1 MFMRVSFFTRLL
13 AILLTLASILL
24 ATTLLWASHT
34 LLKLQQQDS
43 AYSQLKNSI
52 MVELADH
59 LESYLVQGNNQ
70 YLIKSSTLIEQL
82 EAQQLTALPP
92 ELEARLSS
100 QLISLNTDINGKY
113 RALGKLSGNE
123 TALLDNALRQ
133 MAGSASSLINY
144 VQKASRQTSNALN
157 YYKLASDYYSEVV
170 NLSLSTYQLINDYQ
184 PEVEKSLQQ
193 SIKNLNLLAVKI
205 EQLPNLGVMTEV
217 DEFSLFVDEEPED
230 LAAEIK
236 AELVSWPKRYLRDL
250 SSTLSQSKQRD
261 SGTNELRE
269 QISLLSKT
277 VIEAEQI
284 LKAQQD
290 TVKRKVFWVFGI
302 AIGGLVIL
310 AFSVYWVQR
319 KQVLQPLRQLRDG
332 FAFLIESN
340 ELKNITVNNPKTEVG
355 EIAEY
360 FNQLIER
367 QRLEGQE
374 RANMLNVVSQFMQQ
388 MSEYLHTIGQ
398 KSNASYQQV
407 NHNEEQLFNIQQL
420 GEQVNHINA
429 QAAENAQSTYEAMQ
443 QSVGFAKSMLNASAD
458 TQQRIEQG
466 MHSVQ
471 ELLSGVQGVSNII
484 TVIRTIAEQTNL
496 LALNAAIESARA
508 GEQGRGF
515 SVVADEVRQLAMQ
528 TQGSLKEIND
538 QLALLSENSQVV
550 YKQINALTEDA
561 QLQTANAQ
569 ELKANSEGVA
579 NNAQLANKVAI
590 NAMELAKQQS
600 DFLQGFTLSMHD
612 MKSQVSESSELV
624 TDIRSQLELQMISIK
639 EGLGLDNSND

>member
-1 MFMRVSFFTRLL
+1 MRVSFFTRLL

-24 ATTLLWASHT
+24 AATLLWASHT

-59 LESYLVQGNNQ
+59 LESYLVQGNSQ
-70 YLIKSSTLIEQL
+70 YLKQSSTLIEQL
-82 EAQQLTALPP
+82 KAQQLTVLPP
-92 ELEARLSS
+92 ELEIRLAA
-100 QLISLNTDINGKY
+100 QLTSLNTDINGKY

-144 VQKASRQTSNALN
+144 AQKAPMQTSNALN

-184 PEVEKSLQQ
+184 PEVEKNLQQ
-193 SIKNLNLLAVKI
+193 SIKTLNLLAINI
-205 EQLPNLGVMTEV
+205 EQLPNLGVMIEV
-217 DEFSLFVDEEPED
+217 DEFALFVDEEPED

-269 QISLLSKT
+269 QISLVSKT
-277 VIEAEQI
+277 VIEAEQT

-290 TVKRKVFWVFGI
+290 NVKRQVLWVFGI

-319 KQVLQPLRQLRDG
+319 GQVLQPLRQLRDG

-355 EIAEY
+355 EIAQY

-367 QRLEGQE
+367 QRLEAQE

-388 MSEYLHTIGQ
+388 MSEHLHTIGQ

-407 NHNEEQLFNIQQL
+407 NHNEELLLNIQQL

-443 QSVGFAKSMLNASAD
+443 QSVGFAKSMLNASSD

-515 SVVADEVRQLAMQ
+515 AVVADEVRQLAMQ

-579 NNAQLANKVAI
+579 GNAQQANKVAI
-590 NAMELAKQQS
+590 DAMELAKQQNEL
-600 DFLQGFTLSMHD
+600 LQGFTLSMHD

-624 TDIRSQLELQMISIK
+624 ADIGSQLELQMTSIK
-639 EGLGLDNSND
+639 EGLGLDNNSD

>member
-1 MFMRVSFFTRLL
+1 MRVSFFTRLL

-24 ATTLLWASHT
+24 TATLLWASHT

-59 LESYLVQGNNQ
+59 LESYLVQGNSQ
-70 YLIKSSTLIEQL
+70 YLKQSSTLIEQL
-82 EAQQLTALPP
+82 KAQQLTVLPP
-92 ELEARLSS
+92 ELEIRLAA
-100 QLISLNTDINGKY
+100 QLTSLNTDINGKY

-144 VQKASRQTSNALN
+144 AQKAPMQTSNALN

-184 PEVEKSLQQ
+184 PEVEKNLQQ
-193 SIKNLNLLAVKI
+193 SIKTLNLLAINI

-217 DEFSLFVDEEPED
+217 DEFALFVDEEPED

-269 QISLLSKT
+269 QISLVSKT
-277 VIEAEQI
+277 VIEAEQT

-290 TVKRKVFWVFGI
+290 NVKRQVFWVFGI

-319 KQVLQPLRQLRDG
+319 RQVLQPLRQLRDG

-355 EIAEY
+355 EIAQY

-367 QRLEGQE
+367 QRLEAQE

-388 MSEYLHTIGQ
+388 MSEHLHTIGQ

-407 NHNEEQLFNIQQL
+407 NHNEELLLNIQQL

-443 QSVGFAKSMLNASAD
+443 QSVGFAKSMLNASSD

-515 SVVADEVRQLAMQ
+515 AVVADEVRQLAMQ

-579 NNAQLANKVAI
+579 GNAQQANKVAI
-590 NAMELAKQQS
+590 DAMELAKQQNEL
-600 DFLQGFTLSMHD
+600 LQGFTLSMHD

-624 TDIRSQLELQMISIK
+624 ADIGSQLELQMTSIK
-639 EGLGLDNSND
+639 EGLGLDNNSD

>member
-1 MFMRVSFFTRLL
+1 MRVSFFTRLL

-24 ATTLLWASHT
+24 AATLLWASHT

-59 LESYLVQGNNQ
+59 LESYLVQGNSQ
-70 YLIKSSTLIEQL
+70 YLTQSSALIEQL
-82 EAQQLTALPP
+82 KAQQLTVLPS
-92 ELEARLSS
+92 ELEVRLST
-100 QLISLNTDINGKY
+100 QLFSLNKDINGKY

-144 VQKASRQTSNALN
+144 VQKASTQSSHALSYN
-157 YYKLASDYYSEVV
+157 KLASDYYSEVV
-170 NLSLSTYQLINDYQ
+170 NLSLSTYQLLNDYQ
-184 PEVEKSLQQ
+184 PEIEKSLQQ
-193 SIKNLNLLAVKI
+193 SVKNLNLLAAKI
-205 EQLPNLGVMTEV
+205 AQLPNLGVMTEV
-217 DEFSLFVDEEPED
+217 DEFALFVDEEPED
-230 LAAEIK
+230 LAADIK

-250 SSTLSQSKQRD
+250 SSTLSQAKQRN

-269 QISLLSKT
+269 QISVLSKT
-277 VIEAEQI
+277 VIEAEQT

-290 TVKRKVFWVFGI
+290 TVKQQVFWVFGI

-310 AFSVYWVQR
+310 AFGVYWVQR

-355 EIAEY
+355 EIAQY
-360 FNQLIER
+360 FNLLIER
-367 QRLEGQE
+367 QRLEAQE
-374 RANMLNVVSQFMQQ
+374 RASMLGVVSDFMEQ
-388 MSEYLHTIGQ
+388 MSEHLEKIGT
-398 KSNASYQQV
+398 KSATSYEQV
-407 NHNEEQLFNIQQL
+407 VKNESLLVNIQHI

-443 QSVGFAKSMLNASAD
+443 QSVGFAKNMLNASSD

-515 SVVADEVRQLAMQ
+515 AVVADEVRQLAMQ

-569 ELKANSEGVA
+569 ELQANSEGVA
-579 NNAQLANKVAI
+579 GNAQQANKVAI
-590 NAMELAKQQS
+590 DAMELAIQQNEL
-600 DFLQGFTLSMHD
+600 LQGFTLSMHD

-624 TDIRSQLELQMISIK
+624 ADIGSQLELQMTPIK
-639 EGLGLDNSND
+639 EGLGLDNNSD

>member
-1 MFMRVSFFTRLL
+1 MRVSFFTRLL

-24 ATTLLWASHT
+24 AATLLWASHT

-59 LESYLVQGNNQ
+59 LESYLVQGNSQ
-70 YLIKSSTLIEQL
+70 YLKQSSTLIEQL
-82 EAQQLTALPP
+82 KAQQLTVLPP
-92 ELEARLSS
+92 ELEIRLAA
-100 QLISLNTDINGKY
+100 QLTSLNTDINGKY

-144 VQKASRQTSNALN
+144 AQKAPMQTSNALN

-184 PEVEKSLQQ
+184 PEVEKNLQQ
-193 SIKNLNLLAVKI
+193 SIKTLNLLAINI

-217 DEFSLFVDEEPED
+217 DEFALFVDEEPED

-269 QISLLSKT
+269 QISLVSKT
-277 VIEAEQI
+277 VIEAEQT

-290 TVKRKVFWVFGI
+290 NVKRQVFWVFGI

-319 KQVLQPLRQLRDG
+319 IQVLQPLRQLRDG

-355 EIAEY
+355 EIAQY

-367 QRLEGQE
+367 QRLEAQE

-388 MSEYLHTIGQ
+388 MSEHLHTIGQ

-407 NHNEEQLFNIQQL
+407 NHNEELLLNIQQL

-443 QSVGFAKSMLNASAD
+443 QSVGFAKSMLNASSD

-515 SVVADEVRQLAMQ
+515 AVVADEVRQLAMQ

-579 NNAQLANKVAI
+579 GNAQQANKVAI
-590 NAMELAKQQS
+590 DAMELAKQQNEL
-600 DFLQGFTLSMHD
+600 LQGFTLSMHD

-624 TDIRSQLELQMISIK
+624 ADIGSQLELQMTSIK
-639 EGLGLDNSND
+639 EGLGLDNNSD

>member
-1 MFMRVSFFTRLL
+1 MRVSFFTRLL

-24 ATTLLWASHT
+24 AATLLWASHT

-59 LESYLVQGNNQ
+59 LESYLVQGNSQ
-70 YLIKSSTLIEQL
+70 YLKQSSTLIEQL
-82 EAQQLTALPP
+82 KAQQLTVLPP
-92 ELEARLSS
+92 ELEIRLAA
-100 QLISLNTDINGKY
+100 QLTSLNTDINGKY

-144 VQKASRQTSNALN
+144 AQKAPMQTSNALN
-157 YYKLASDYYSEVV
+157 YYKLASDYYSEVL

-184 PEVEKSLQQ
+184 PEVEKNLQQ
-193 SIKNLNLLAVKI
+193 SIKTLNLLAINI

-217 DEFSLFVDEEPED
+217 DEFALFVDEEPED

-269 QISLLSKT
+269 QISLVSKT
-277 VIEAEQI
+277 VIEAEQT

-290 TVKRKVFWVFGI
+290 NVKRQVFWVFGI

-319 KQVLQPLRQLRDG
+319 RQVLQPLRQLRDG

-355 EIAEY
+355 EIAQY

-367 QRLEGQE
+367 QRLEAQE

-388 MSEYLHTIGQ
+388 MSEHLHTIGQ
-398 KSNASYQQV
+398 KSNTSYQQV
-407 NHNEEQLFNIQQL
+407 NHNEELLLNIQQL

-443 QSVGFAKSMLNASAD
+443 QSVGFAKSMLNASSD

-515 SVVADEVRQLAMQ
+515 AVVADEVRQLAMQ

-579 NNAQLANKVAI
+579 GNAQQANKVAI
-590 NAMELAKQQS
+590 DAMELAKQQNEL
-600 DFLQGFTLSMHD
+600 LQGFTLSMHD

-624 TDIRSQLELQMISIK
+624 ADIGSQLELQMTSIK
-639 EGLGLDNSND
+639 EGLGLDNNSD

>member
-1 MFMRVSFFTRLL
+1 MRVSFFTRLL

-24 ATTLLWASHT
+24 AATLLWASHT

-59 LESYLVQGNNQ
+59 LESYLVQGNSQ
-70 YLIKSSTLIEQL
+70 YLKQSSTLIEQL
-82 EAQQLTALPP
+82 KAQQLTVLPP
-92 ELEARLSS
+92 ELEIRLAA
-100 QLISLNTDINGKY
+100 QLTSLNTDINGKY

-144 VQKASRQTSNALN
+144 AQKAPMQTSNALN

-184 PEVEKSLQQ
+184 PEVEKNLQQ
-193 SIKNLNLLAVKI
+193 SIKTLNLLAINI

-217 DEFSLFVDEEPED
+217 DEFALFVDEEPED

-269 QISLLSKT
+269 QISLVSKT
-277 VIEAEQI
+277 VIEAEQT

-290 TVKRKVFWVFGI
+290 NVKRQVLWVFGI

-319 KQVLQPLRQLRDG
+319 GQVLQPLRQLRDG

-355 EIAEY
+355 EIAQY

-367 QRLEGQE
+367 QRLEAQE

-388 MSEYLHTIGQ
+388 MSEHLHTIGQ

-407 NHNEEQLFNIQQL
+407 NHNEELLLNIQQL
-420 GEQVNHINA
+420 GEQVNYINA

-443 QSVGFAKSMLNASAD
+443 QSVGFAKSMLNASSD

-515 SVVADEVRQLAMQ
+515 AVVADEVRQLAMQ

-579 NNAQLANKVAI
+579 GNAQQANKVAI
-590 NAMELAKQQS
+590 DAMELAKQQNEL
-600 DFLQGFTLSMHD
+600 LQGFTLSMHD

-624 TDIRSQLELQMISIK
+624 ADIGSQLELQMTSIK
-639 EGLGLDNSND
+639 EGLGLDNNSD

>member
-1 MFMRVSFFTRLL
+1 MRVSFFTRLL
-13 AILLTLASILL
+13 AILLTLASVLL
-24 ATTLLWASHT
+24 AATLLWASHT
-34 LLKLQQQDS
+34 LLKIQQQDI
-43 AYSQLKNSI
+43 AYSQLKNTI
-52 MVELADH
+52 MVDLAGL
-59 LESYLVQGNNQ
+59 LEDYLARGNSQ
-70 YLIKSSTLIEQL
+70 YLTQSSALIEQL
-82 EAQQLTALPP
+82 KAQQLTVLPS
-92 ELEARLSS
+92 ELEVRLST
-100 QLISLNTDINGKY
+100 QLFSLNKDINGKY

-144 VQKASRQTSNALN
+144 VQKASTQSSHALSYN
-157 YYKLASDYYSEVV
+157 KLASDYYSEVV
-170 NLSLSTYQLINDYQ
+170 NLSLSTYQLLNDYQ
-184 PEVEKSLQQ
+184 PEIEKNLQQ
-193 SIKNLNLLAVKI
+193 SVKNLNLLAAKI
-205 EQLPNLGVMTEV
+205 AQLPNLGVMTEV
-217 DEFSLFVDEEPED
+217 DEFALFVDEEPED
-230 LAAEIK
+230 LAADIK

-250 SSTLSQSKQRD
+250 SSTLSQAKQRN
-261 SGTNELRE
+261 SGTNELRK
-269 QISLLSKT
+269 QISVLSKT
-277 VIEAEQI
+277 VIEAEQT

-290 TVKRKVFWVFGI
+290 TVKQQVFWVFGI

-310 AFSVYWVQR
+310 AFGVYWVQR

-355 EIAEY
+355 EIAQY

-367 QRLEGQE
+367 QRLEAQE
-374 RANMLNVVSQFMQQ
+374 RASMLGVVSDFMEQ
-388 MSEYLHTIGQ
+388 MSEHLEKIGS
-398 KSNASYQQV
+398 KSATSYEQV
-407 NHNEEQLFNIQQL
+407 VKNESLLVNIQHI

-443 QSVGFAKSMLNASAD
+443 QSVGFAKNMLNASSD

-515 SVVADEVRQLAMQ
+515 AVVADEVRQLAMQ

-538 QLALLSENSQVV
+538 QLALLSENSQMV
-550 YKQINALTEDA
+550 YSQINALTEDA
-561 QLQTANAQ
+561 QLQTENAQ
-569 ELKANSEGVA
+569 ELQANSEGVA
-579 NNAQLANKVAI
+579 NNAQQANTVAVE
-590 NAMELAKQQS
+590 AMELAKQQS
-600 DFLQGFTLSMHD
+600 NFLSDFTQSMHN
-612 MKSQVSESSELV
+612 MKSQVNESSELV
-624 TDIRSQLELQMISIK
+624 SDIRSQLELQMATIRK
-639 EGLGLDNSND
+639 GLGLDSDAV

>member
-184 PEVEKSLQQ
+184 PEVEKNLQQ
-193 SIKNLNLLAVKI
+193 SIKNLNLLAVNI

-236 AELVSWPKRYLRDL
+236 AELVSWPKLYLRDL

-579 NNAQLANKVAI
+579 NNAQQANKVAI

>member
-1 MFMRVSFFTRLL
+1 M
-13 AILLTLASILL
+13 
-24 ATTLLWASHT
+24 
-34 LLKLQQQDS
+34 
-43 AYSQLKNSI
+43 
-52 MVELADH
+52 
-59 LESYLVQGNNQ
+59 
-70 YLIKSSTLIEQL
+70 
-82 EAQQLTALPP
+82 LPP
-92 ELEARLSS
+92 ELEIRLAA
-100 QLISLNTDINGKY
+100 QLTSLNTDINGKY

-144 VQKASRQTSNALN
+144 AQKAPMQTSNALN

-184 PEVEKSLQQ
+184 PEVEKNLQQ
-193 SIKNLNLLAVKI
+193 SIKTLNLLAINI
-205 EQLPNLGVMTEV
+205 EQLSNLGVMTEV
-217 DEFSLFVDEEPED
+217 DEFALFVDEEPED

-269 QISLLSKT
+269 QISLVSKT
-277 VIEAEQI
+277 VIEAEQT

-290 TVKRKVFWVFGI
+290 NVKRQVFWVFGI

-310 AFSVYWVQR
+310 AFGVYWVQR
-319 KQVLQPLRQLRDG
+319 RQVLQPLRQLRDG

-355 EIAEY
+355 EIAQY

-367 QRLEGQE
+367 QRLEAQE
-374 RANMLNVVSQFMQQ
+374 RANMLGVVSDFMEQ
-388 MSEYLHTIGQ
+388 MSEHLEKIGT
-398 KSNASYQQV
+398 KSATSYEQV
-407 NHNEEQLFNIQQL
+407 VKNESLLVNIQHI

-443 QSVGFAKSMLNASAD
+443 QSVGFAKNMLNASSD

-466 MHSVQ
+466 VHSVQ
-471 ELLSGVQGVSNII
+471 ELLSGVQGVSKII

-515 SVVADEVRQLAMQ
+515 AVVADEVRQLAMQ

-569 ELKANSEGVA
+569 ELQANSEGVA
-579 NNAQLANKVAI
+579 GNAQQANKVAI
-590 NAMELAKQQS
+590 DAMELAIQQNEL
-600 DFLQGFTLSMHD
+600 LQGFTLSMHD

-624 TDIRSQLELQMISIK
+624 ADIGSQLELQMTPIK
-639 EGLGLDNSND
+639 EGLGLDNNSD

>member
-1 MFMRVSFFTRLL
+1 MRVSFFTRLL

-24 ATTLLWASHT
+24 AATLLWASHT

-59 LESYLVQGNNQ
+59 LESYLVQGNSQ
-70 YLIKSSTLIEQL
+70 YLKQSSTLIEQL
-82 EAQQLTALPP
+82 KAQQLTALPP
-92 ELEARLSS
+92 ELEIRLAA
-100 QLISLNTDINGKY
+100 QLTSLNTDINGKY

-144 VQKASRQTSNALN
+144 AQKAPMQTSNALN
-157 YYKLASDYYSEVV
+157 YYKLASDYYSEVL

-184 PEVEKSLQQ
+184 PEVEKNLQQ
-193 SIKNLNLLAVKI
+193 SIKTLNLLAINI

-217 DEFSLFVDEEPED
+217 DEFALFVDEEPED

-269 QISLLSKT
+269 QISLVSKT
-277 VIEAEQI
+277 VIEAEQT

-290 TVKRKVFWVFGI
+290 NVKRQVFWVFGI

-319 KQVLQPLRQLRDG
+319 RQVLQPLRQLRDG

-355 EIAEY
+355 EIAQY

-367 QRLEGQE
+367 QRLEAQE

-388 MSEYLHTIGQ
+388 MSEHLHTIGQ

-407 NHNEEQLFNIQQL
+407 NHNEELLLNIQQL

-443 QSVGFAKSMLNASAD
+443 QSVGFAKSMLNASSD

-515 SVVADEVRQLAMQ
+515 AVVADEVRQLAMQ

-579 NNAQLANKVAI
+579 GNAQQANKVAI
-590 NAMELAKQQS
+590 DAMELAKQQNEL
-600 DFLQGFTLSMHD
+600 LQGFTLSMHD

-624 TDIRSQLELQMISIK
+624 ADIGSQLELQMTSIK
-639 EGLGLDNSND
+639 EGLGLDNNSD

>member
-24 ATTLLWASHT
+24 AATLLWASHT

-59 LESYLVQGNNQ
+59 LESYLVQGNSQ

-82 EAQQLTALPP
+82 KAQQLTALPP
-92 ELEARLSS
+92 ELEARLSA

-144 VQKASRQTSNALN
+144 AQKASTQTSNALSYN
-157 YYKLASDYYSEVV
+157 KLASDYYSEVV

-184 PEVEKSLQQ
+184 SEVEKSLHQ
-193 SIKNLNLLAVKI
+193 SIKNLNLLAVEI

-217 DEFSLFVDEEPED
+217 NEFALFVDEGPED

-250 SSTLSQSKQRD
+250 SSTLSQAKQRRL
-261 SGTNELRE
+261 GTNELRK

-277 VIEAEQI
+277 VIEAEQT

-290 TVKRKVFWVFGI
+290 TVKQQVFWVFGI

-310 AFSVYWVQR
+310 AFGVYWGQR

-340 ELKNITVNNPKTEVG
+340 ELKNITVNNPQTEVG
-355 EIAEY
+355 EIAQY

-367 QRLEGQE
+367 QRLEAQE
-374 RANMLNVVSQFMQQ
+374 KANMLNVVSQFMQQ
-388 MSEYLHTIGQ
+388 MSEHLHTIGQ

-407 NHNEEQLFNIQQL
+407 NHNEELLLNIQQL

-429 QAAENAQSTYEAMQ
+429 VAAENAQSTYEAMQ
-443 QSVGFAKSMLNASAD
+443 QSVGFAKNMLNASSD

-515 SVVADEVRQLAMQ
+515 AVVADEVRQLAMQ

-538 QLALLSENSQVV
+538 QLALLSENSQEV

-579 NNAQLANKVAI
+579 DNAQQANKVAVD
-590 NAMELAKQQS
+590 AMELAKQQS
-600 DFLQGFTLSMHD
+600 ELLHGFTLSMHD

-624 TDIRSQLELQMISIK
+624 ADIGSQLELQMISIK
-639 EGLGLDNSND
+639 EGLGLGNNSD

>member
-1 MFMRVSFFTRLL
+1 MRVSFFTRLL

-24 ATTLLWASHT
+24 AATLLWASYT

-59 LESYLVQGNNQ
+59 LESYLVQGNSQ
-70 YLIKSSTLIEQL
+70 YLKQSSTLIEQL
-82 EAQQLTALPP
+82 KAQQLTVLPP
-92 ELEARLSS
+92 ELEIRLAA
-100 QLISLNTDINGKY
+100 QLTSLNTDINGKY

-144 VQKASRQTSNALN
+144 AQKAPMQTSNALN

-184 PEVEKSLQQ
+184 PEVEKNLQQ
-193 SIKNLNLLAVKI
+193 SIKTLNLLAINI

-217 DEFSLFVDEEPED
+217 DEFALFVDEEPED

-269 QISLLSKT
+269 QISLVSKT
-277 VIEAEQI
+277 VIEAEQT

-290 TVKRKVFWVFGI
+290 NVKRQVFWVFGI

-319 KQVLQPLRQLRDG
+319 RQVLQPLRQLRDG

-355 EIAEY
+355 EIAQY

-367 QRLEGQE
+367 QRLEAQE

-388 MSEYLHTIGQ
+388 MSEHLHTIGQ

-407 NHNEEQLFNIQQL
+407 NHNEELLLNIQQL

-443 QSVGFAKSMLNASAD
+443 QSVGFAKSMLNASSD

-515 SVVADEVRQLAMQ
+515 AVVADEVRQLAMQ

-579 NNAQLANKVAI
+579 GNAQQANKVAI
-590 NAMELAKQQS
+590 DAMELAKQQNEL
-600 DFLQGFTLSMHD
+600 LQGFTLSMHD

-624 TDIRSQLELQMISIK
+624 ADIGSQLELQMTSIK
-639 EGLGLDNSND
+639 EGLGLDNNSD

>member
-1 MFMRVSFFTRLL
+1 MRVSFFTRLL
-13 AILLTLASILL
+13 AILLTLASVLL
-24 ATTLLWASHT
+24 AATLLWASHT
-34 LLKLQQQDS
+34 LLKIQQQDI
-43 AYSQLKNSI
+43 AYSQLKNTI
-52 MVELADH
+52 MVDLAGL
-59 LESYLVQGNNQ
+59 LEDYLARGNSQ
-70 YLIKSSTLIEQL
+70 YLTQSSALIEQL
-82 EAQQLTALPP
+82 KAQQLTVLPS
-92 ELEARLSS
+92 ELEVRLST
-100 QLISLNTDINGKY
+100 QLFSLNKDINGKY

-144 VQKASRQTSNALN
+144 VQKASTQSSHALSYN
-157 YYKLASDYYSEVV
+157 KLASDYYSEVV
-170 NLSLSTYQLINDYQ
+170 NLSLSTYQLLNDYQ
-184 PEVEKSLQQ
+184 PEIEKSLQQ
-193 SIKNLNLLAVKI
+193 SVKNLNLLAAKI
-205 EQLPNLGVMTEV
+205 AQLPNLGVMTEV
-217 DEFSLFVDEEPED
+217 DEFALFVDEEPED
-230 LAAEIK
+230 LAADIK

-250 SSTLSQSKQRD
+250 SSTLSQAKQRN
-261 SGTNELRE
+261 SGTNELRK

-277 VIEAEQI
+277 VIEAEQT

-290 TVKRKVFWVFGI
+290 TVKQQVFWVFGI

-310 AFSVYWVQR
+310 AFGVYWGQR

-340 ELKNITVNNPKTEVG
+340 ELKNITVNNPQTEVG
-355 EIAEY
+355 EIAQY

-367 QRLEGQE
+367 QRLEAQE
-374 RANMLNVVSQFMQQ
+374 KANMLNVVSQFMQQ
-388 MSEYLHTIGQ
+388 MSEHLHTIGQ

-407 NHNEEQLFNIQQL
+407 NHNEELLLNIQQL

-429 QAAENAQSTYEAMQ
+429 VAAENAQSTYEAMQ
-443 QSVGFAKSMLNASAD
+443 QSVGFAKNMLNASSD

-515 SVVADEVRQLAMQ
+515 AVVADEVRQLAMQ

-538 QLALLSENSQVV
+538 QLALLSENSQEV

-579 NNAQLANKVAI
+579 DNAQQANKVAVD
-590 NAMELAKQQS
+590 AMELAKQQS
-600 DFLQGFTLSMHD
+600 ELLHGFTLSMHD

-624 TDIRSQLELQMISIK
+624 ADIGSQLELQMISIK
-639 EGLGLDNSND
+639 EGLGLGNNSD

>member
-1 MFMRVSFFTRLL
+1 MRVSFFTRLL

-24 ATTLLWASHT
+24 AATLLWASHT

-59 LESYLVQGNNQ
+59 LESYLVQGNSQ
-70 YLIKSSTLIEQL
+70 YLKQSSTLIEQL
-82 EAQQLTALPP
+82 KAQQLTVLPP
-92 ELEARLSS
+92 ELEIRLAA
-100 QLISLNTDINGKY
+100 QLTSLNTDINGKY

-144 VQKASRQTSNALN
+144 AQKAPMQTSNALN

-184 PEVEKSLQQ
+184 PEVEKNLQQ
-193 SIKNLNLLAVKI
+193 SIKTLNLLAINI

-217 DEFSLFVDEEPED
+217 DEFALFVDEEPED
-230 LAAEIK
+230 LASEIK

-269 QISLLSKT
+269 QISLVSKT
-277 VIEAEQI
+277 VIEAELT

-290 TVKRKVFWVFGI
+290 NVKRQVLWVFGI

-319 KQVLQPLRQLRDG
+319 GQVLQPLRQLRDG

-355 EIAEY
+355 EIAQY

-367 QRLEGQE
+367 QRLEAQE

-388 MSEYLHTIGQ
+388 MSEHLHTIGQ

-407 NHNEEQLFNIQQL
+407 NHNEELLLNIQQL

-443 QSVGFAKSMLNASAD
+443 QSVGFAKSMLNASSD

-515 SVVADEVRQLAMQ
+515 AVVADEVRQLAMQ

-579 NNAQLANKVAI
+579 GNAQQANKVAI
-590 NAMELAKQQS
+590 DAMELAKQQNEL
-600 DFLQGFTLSMHD
+600 LQGFTLSMHD

-624 TDIRSQLELQMISIK
+624 ADIGSQLELQMTSIK
-639 EGLGLDNSND
+639 EGLGLDNNSD

>member
-13 AILLTLASILL
+13 AILLTLASVLL
-24 ATTLLWASHT
+24 AATLLWASHT
-34 LLKLQQQDS
+34 LLKIQEQDI
-43 AYSQLKNSI
+43 AYSQLKNTI
-52 MVELADH
+52 MVDLAGL
-59 LESYLVQGNNQ
+59 LEDYLARGNSQ
-70 YLIKSSTLIEQL
+70 YLTQSSALIEQL
-82 EAQQLTALPP
+82 KAQQLTVLPS
-92 ELEARLSS
+92 ELEVRLST
-100 QLISLNTDINGKY
+100 QLFSLNKDINGKY

-144 VQKASRQTSNALN
+144 VQKASTQSSHALSYN
-157 YYKLASDYYSEVV
+157 KLASDYYSEVV
-170 NLSLSTYQLINDYQ
+170 NLSLSTYQLLNDYQ
-184 PEVEKSLQQ
+184 PEIEKSLQQ
-193 SIKNLNLLAVKI
+193 SVKNLNLLAAKI
-205 EQLPNLGVMTEV
+205 AQLPNLGVMTEV
-217 DEFSLFVDEEPED
+217 DEFALFVDEEPED
-230 LAAEIK
+230 LAADIK

-250 SSTLSQSKQRD
+250 SSTLSQAKQRN
-261 SGTNELRE
+261 SGTNELRK

-277 VIEAEQI
+277 VIEAEQT

-290 TVKRKVFWVFGI
+290 TVKQQVFWVFGI

-310 AFSVYWVQR
+310 AFGVYWGQR

-355 EIAEY
+355 EIAQY
-360 FNQLIER
+360 FNLLIER
-367 QRLEGQE
+367 QRLEAQE
-374 RANMLNVVSQFMQQ
+374 RASMLGVVSDFMEQ
-388 MSEYLHTIGQ
+388 MSEHLEKIGT
-398 KSNASYQQV
+398 KSATSYEQV
-407 NHNEEQLFNIQQL
+407 VKNESLLVNIQHI

-443 QSVGFAKSMLNASAD
+443 QSVGFAKNMLNASSD

-515 SVVADEVRQLAMQ
+515 AVVADEVRQLAMQ

-538 QLALLSENSQVV
+538 QLALLSENSQMV
-550 YKQINALTEDA
+550 YSQINALTEDA
-561 QLQTANAQ
+561 QLQTENAQ
-569 ELKANSEGVA
+569 ELQANSEGVA
-579 NNAQLANKVAI
+579 NNAQQANTVAVE
-590 NAMELAKQQS
+590 AMELAKQQS
-600 DFLQGFTLSMHD
+600 NFLSDFTQSMHN
-612 MKSQVSESSELV
+612 MKSQVNESSELV
-624 TDIRSQLELQMISIK
+624 SDIRSQLELQMATIRK
-639 EGLGLDNSND
+639 GLGLDSDAV